1 MLETLKKDDLVLF
14 SNGDEAVV
22 TDIYRRS
29 DGWYNVYFNK
39 RVYGTRQFRDN
50 FWIYDKYGYPQFRNN
65 IDGVSII
72 KVIHAR
78 ESEAR

>member
-1 MLETLKKDDLVLF
+1 MLETLKRNDLVLF

-22 TDIYRRS
+22 SDVYKRA

-50 FWIYDKYGYPQFRNN
+50 FWIYDEYGYPQFRDNTESVN
-65 IDGVSII
+65 II
-72 KVIHAR
+72 KVIHA
-78 ESEAR
+78 

>member
-14 SNGDEAVV
+14 SDGDEAVV
-22 TDIYRRS
+22 ADAYRRS

-39 RVYGTRQFRDN
+39 RVYGTKQFKDN
-50 FWIYDKYGYPQFRNN
+50 FWIYDKTGRPQFRNN
-65 IDGVSII
+65 TDGVNII

-78 ESEAR
+78 ESKTR

>member
-22 TDIYRRS
+22 VDVYRRS

-39 RVYGTRQFRDN
+39 RVYGTRQFKDN
-50 FWIYDKYGYPQFRNN
+50 FWIYDKAGRPQFRDNTE
-65 IDGVSII
+65 GVNII

-78 ESEAR
+78 

>member
-1 MLETLKKDDLVLF
+1 MLEKLQKDDLVLF

-22 TDIYRRS
+22 TDVYRRS

-50 FWIYDKYGYPQFRNN
+50 FWIYDKDGRPQFRNDTDRVN
-65 IDGVSII
+65 II
-72 KVIHAR
+72 KVIHVR
-78 ESEAR
+78 ERETR

>member
-22 TDIYRRS
+22 ANVYKRE

-39 RVYGTRQFRDN
+39 RVYGTQQFRDN
-50 FWIYDKYGYPQFRNN
+50 FWIYDKDGRPQFRDNT
-65 IDGVSII
+65 DGVNII
-72 KVIHAR
+72 KVIHA
-78 ESEAR
+78 

>member
-22 TDIYRRS
+22 TDVYGRS

-39 RVYGTRQFRDN
+39 RVYGTRQFKDN
-50 FWIYDKYGYPQFRNN
+50 FWIYDKKGHPQFRDNTE
-65 IDGVSII
+65 GVNII
-72 KVIHAR
+72 KVIHA
-78 ESEAR
+78 